1 MLKSGSLVRSPE
13 TLDVVDRHTMLTFD
27 TITQW
32 STRSKLAMYAPILSR
47 VQAVTDCAVAGES
60 DLLWQDPREK
70 WLRLIDQHCSDVKNP
85 YVLLQGDG
93 DRPWR
98 LLCSK
103 VRSRWL
109 QAS

>member
-1 MLKSGSLVRSPE
+1 MLKSGSLVRSHE
-13 TLDVVDRHTMLTFD
+13 TLNVVYRHAVLTSD

-32 STRSKLAMYAPILSR
+32 STRSKLAMYATILR

-103 VRSRWL
+103 VRSGWL